1 MPEIH
6 NDLEQFARVHATDVN
21 SLHRSSLGSWKGCSA
36 PDSARANASAVSV
49 RESISVTLNGD
60 ESALTMRLL
69 DSVCVS
75 VRTLEQTKS
84 ISLTFNAIEC
94 ERAGLCLFESAYT
107 HTDGIQ
113 QPRRHL
119 GVLHWIRLKHPEGNG
134 FRLCECKNTQ
144 TNGAHLIHIP
154 WHASELDSICLSVL
168 TLTQTE
174 SNSLG
179 TLSLRSTENI
189 QCNFSWRSFV
199 SAGAA
204 LFQLQQTLESC
215 VVSLCATCEPVS
227 SARALE
233 ASSAQ
238 AAWGLR
244 CAGDA
249 LWCCLD
255 RG

>member
-1 MPEIH
+1 METSIQPCALACKRSCACHLRALGSRHEVDKVSRKAPGQKKYVPEIH

-36 PDSARANASAVSV
+36 PESARANASAVSV
-49 RESISVTLNGD
+49 RESISVTFNGD

-94 ERAGLCLFESAYT
+94 ERAGLCLFECAYT

-134 FRLCECKNTQ
+134 FRLCECRNTQ
-144 TNGAHLIHIP
+144 TNGAHLIQIP
-154 WHASELDSICLSVL
+154 WHRERAGFRLFECAYTHTD
-168 TLTQTE
+168 
-174 SNSLG
+174 G
-179 TLSLRSTENI
+179 I
-189 QCNFSWRSFV
+189 Q
-199 SAGAA
+199 
-204 LFQLQQTLESC
+204 
-215 VVSLCATCEPVS
+215 
-227 SARALE
+227 
-233 ASSAQ
+233 
-238 AAWGLR
+238 
-244 CAGDA
+244 
-249 LWCCLD
+249 
-255 RG
+255 